1 MSTQCTV
8 YKQSTYDVKT
18 EADQSA
24 LVIIIGEVE
33 GIKEEEKQE
42 GQEQALVQIKTRKYS
57 ATPIKDVAGKGKFV
71 LSMARKT
78 SVDVSA
84 DNLMEIEDDSRQKIR
99 SNKPGGDGVCFTC
112 CSSS

>member
-1 MSTQCTV
+1 M
-8 YKQSTYDVKT
+8 
-18 EADQSA
+18 
-24 LVIIIGEVE
+24 E
-33 GIKEEEKQE
+33 GIKEEKQE

-57 ATPIKDVAGKGKFV
+57 ATPIKDVADKGNFV

-84 DNLMEIEDDSRQKIR
+84 DNLEIEEDSRQKIR